1 MKSPFIS
8 LALICGALAL
18 LPSRVCAAGSD
29 MDERP
34 VPVKSVAPDYPADMK
49 RDGQSGLVYIK
60 VVIDENGD
68 VVEQN
73 VEKSTR
79 AEFEAP
85 ALAAVSRWKF
95 KPAKKNGAAVRV
107 GITIPIKFTA
117 EG

>member
-1 MKSPFIS
+1 MKSSFLS
-8 LALICGALAL
+8 VALVCGALML
-18 LPSRVCAAGSD
+18 LPSSRAAAGAD
-29 MDERP
+29 VDERP
-34 VPVKSVAPDYPADMK
+34 VPVKSIAPEYPADMK
-49 RDGQSGLVYIK
+49 REGQSGIVYIK
-60 VVIDENGD
+60 VVVDENGD
-68 VVEQN
+68 VVQPA

-107 GITIPIKFTA
+107 GITIPIKFSA

>member
-1 MKSPFIS
+1 MKSSFLS
-8 LALICGALAL
+8 LALICGALSL
-18 LPSRVCAAGSD
+18 LPLRVAAAGSD

-34 VPVKSVAPDYPADMK
+34 VPVKSVAPEYPADMK
-49 RDGQSGLVYIK
+49 RDGQSGLVYIR

-68 VVEQN
+68 VVEQSI
-73 VEKSTR
+73 EKSTR

-85 ALAAVSRWKF
+85 ALAAVSHWKF

-117 EG
+117 ES

>member
-1 MKSPFIS
+1 MKSSFLS
-8 LALICGALAL
+8 LALICGALVL
-18 LPSRVCAAGSD
+18 LPSRTTAAGSD

-34 VPVKSVAPDYPADMK
+34 VPVKSIAPEYPADMK
-49 RDGQSGLVYIK
+49 REGQSGLVYIK

-68 VVEQN
+68 VIQQS

-85 ALAAVSRWKF
+85 ALAAVSHWKF

-107 GITIPIKFTA
+107 GITIPIKFSA
-117 EG
+117 ES

>member
-1 MKSPFIS
+1 MKSSFLS
-8 LALICGALAL
+8 LALVCGALVL
-18 LPSRVCAAGSD
+18 LPSRTTAAGSD

-34 VPVKSVAPDYPADMK
+34 VPVKSIAPEYPADMK
-49 RDGQSGLVYIK
+49 REGQSGLVYIK

-68 VVEQN
+68 VIQQS

-85 ALAAVSRWKF
+85 ALAAVTRWKF

-107 GITIPIKFTA
+107 GITIPIKFSA